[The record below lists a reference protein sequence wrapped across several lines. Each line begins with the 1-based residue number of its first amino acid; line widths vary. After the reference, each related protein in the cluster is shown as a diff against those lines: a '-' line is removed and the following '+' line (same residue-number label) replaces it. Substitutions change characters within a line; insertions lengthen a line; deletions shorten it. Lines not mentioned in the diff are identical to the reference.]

1 MYIER
6 LEDVKQ
12 DANDA
17 NTKLKKMLIEYK
29 LSHYELGLYKMA
41 KALDKWYSFTD
52 CNFFL
57 LYFMESCYNANQRI
71 ALLDCFFIYVNF
83 EVKFL

>member
-41 KALDKWYSFTD
+41 KALDK
-52 CNFFL
+52 
-57 LYFMESCYNANQRI
+57 
-71 ALLDCFFIYVNF
+71 
-83 EVKFL
+83 